1 MNYKTYSA
9 PKSQE
14 ITLQQLFDFQP
25 NIAPLFS
32 VLRKRNGTIDKEK
45 GMEP

>member
-25 NIAPLFS
+25 NIAP
-32 VLRKRNGTIDKEK
+32 KKKEWNH
-45 GMEP
+45 E